1 MRNAHPLFQC
11 YPSVV
16 PVGGETTVTIFPRDI
31 SRRFNPE
38 RTYQIAVLGL
48 QDAEPEYYSVPV
60 HDVPCYVKDGCL
72 YVRLSSAPLRNELM
86 LGRSILVKRLNEAV
100 GREVIKDII
109 FR

>member
-1 MRNAHPLFQC
+1 MKRTEAESIGKIIQGFLETEKLDTKMYELQVAALWAD
-11 YPSVV
+11 VV
-16 PVGGETTVTIFPRDI
+16 GQGVNRYTVNR
-31 SRRFNPE
+31 
-38 RTYQIAVLGL
+38 
-48 QDAEPEYYSVPV
+48 
-60 HDVPCYVKDGCL
+60 YVKDGSL